1 MVRNSYNI
9 PPHAHMLCLQCVYF
23 FKECLLYYSVLD
35 FVSVLKTMKTQEGI
49 YIMLH
54 YEHLLSFL
62 PLTEDDVYVP
72 VRRLSVSV
80 MYKFYVLIK

>member
-54 YEHLLSFL
+54 HEHLLSFL
-62 PLTEDDVYVP
+62 PLTDDVYVP
-72 VRRLSVSV
+72 ERLSVSV
-80 MYKFYVLIK
+80 IILYKFYILIK